1 MVAIGGDTESSVGNG
16 GFNLFYVVVILGRQ
30 IDYVGLSCLEAFQ

>member
-16 GFNLFYVVVILGRQ
+16 GFNLFYVVAMLGRQ
-30 IDYVGLSCLEAFQ
+30 IDYGGSSCLGAFQ